1 MNNLS
6 FREMLLN
13 FKDEVVKY
21 AREGAPHVTEKSYKN
36 RLSTCKS
43 CVHLE
48 HLRCTLCG
56 CVVKQNGPQLRALIT
71 NGRMKEKIVIQKLAS
86 EHNLPLRKVE
96 EAIYFQFK
104 YVADVMRAKKFEA
117 IRLPFLG
124 KFHVRKGRLKYLN
137 ERPNNS

>member
-56 CVVKQNGPQLRALIT
+56 CVVK
-71 NGRMKEKIVIQKLAS
+71 EKAKWATTTCPDNKWENEGEDSNS
-86 EHNLPLRKVE
+86 EAR
-96 EAIYFQFK
+96 Q
-104 YVADVMRAKKFEA
+104 
-117 IRLPFLG
+117 
-124 KFHVRKGRLKYLN
+124 
-137 ERPNNS
+137 